1 MQTLGRRS
9 PVIVVGTRCMSGP
22 RFLDPLWRHNGRSAC
37 GSKYPK
43 PVPGDHLPTP
53 GGPGRSGSRKNRKN
67 HSFCEN
73 NGNFMKIADFLIF
86 SVKISI
92 FRLCSENGASR
103 QPGVKMYCIRKLFGP
118 RCPEHDLCSSKQNA
132 FHIAI
137 GMLRHAPL

>member
-53 GGPGRSGSRKNRKN
+53 GGPGRSGNRKNRKN
-67 HSFCEN
+67 RSFCEN

-86 SVKISI
+86 SAKRSI
-92 FRLCSENGASR
+92 FRLFSENGASR
-103 QPGVKMYCIRKLFGP
+103 QPGVKMYCIYMHLMDFEGYLCP
-118 RCPEHDLCSSKQNA
+118 QILQSGERC
-132 FHIAI
+132 II
-137 GMLRHAPL
+137 PLIS